1 MEVIHRLLGNSYRCF
16 WKIFEKYLKNERKKN
31 KKQTKTNRKNFM
43 TNLITMQAYSESYK
57 ISKMDHFAKNCY

>member
-16 WKIFEKYLKNERKKN
+16 WKIFEKWKKKN

-43 TNLITMQAYSESYK
+43 TNLITMRAYSESYK